1 MTIGCASPSVAAGAV
16 TRPPGGG
23 ARAAAGILLRPS
35 SEADAPVLA
44 SILAESISSGAGTF
58 EEVLPDA
65 RAMLARRRQSL
76 ELGLPHLVAC
86 DRSGRVLG
94 YAAAVPFRLR
104 SAYRHS
110 CEDSIHLAPEARG
123 RGIGRLLLATLID
136 QTTALGLHQMV
147 AVIGDS
153 ANRASLALHRA
164 LGFRAC
170 GVLREVGMK
179 PGRWVDV
186 VLMQRPLDRSP
197 GPPGRA

>member
-1 MTIGCASPSVAAGAV
+1 MTAPIAHRRPADAGRAAPLPIA
-16 TRPPGGG
+16 RPPAGIELR
-23 ARAAAGILLRPS
+23 ASTEDDAAA
-35 SEADAPVLA
+35 LA
-44 SILAESISSGAGTF
+44 AILAESIASGVGTF
-58 EEVLPDA
+58 EESLPGPA
-65 RAMLARRRQSL
+65 AMLARRRQSI

-86 DRSGRVLG
+86 DRQGRVLG

-110 CEDSIHLAPEARG
+110 CEDSIHLAREARG
-123 RGIGRLLLATLID
+123 RGIGRLLLGTLIER
-136 QTTALGLHQMV
+136 TSALGLHQMI

-153 ANRASLALHRA
+153 ANQASLALHRS

-186 VLMQRPLDRSP
+186 VLMQRALDQAAA
-197 GPPGRA
+197 PPGRA